1 MNYGRKMAEYYLAG
15 ECIDG
20 HRVHIRA
27 KKVPE
32 KSMSYVES
40 PTGFK
45 GLKYRCS
52 RDGDSVIKISLPTSI
67 AECAKSRCP
76 SVHLEAGDTL
86 KCERFFFIAES
97 RNNVIQKSFDVK
109 MMSGQHEC
117 KEGTPDARVYAE
129 IEAPFSGIAHAV
141 DKRLQE
147 LAEQRQNL
155 SIKGSSESGIITQ

>member
-1 MNYGRKMAEYYLAG
+1 MAEYYLAG

-27 KKVPE
+27 KKLPE

-52 RDGDSVIKISLPTSI
+52 RDGCSEVKISLPTSV
-67 AECAKSRCP
+67 AESAKSKCP
-76 SVHLEAGDTL
+76 SVHLDVGDTL
-86 KCERFFFIAES
+86 KCERFYFIAES
-97 RNNVIQKSFDVK
+97 RSNVIQKCFDVK

-147 LAEQRQNL
+147 LAEQSQNL
-155 SIKGSSESGIITQ
+155 SLIATSGSGVFAK